1 MKVSLCQL
9 EVRGKMNNN
18 SNTVAVNDSVAA
30 DKKIRNTGSRSLPI
44 YSSRL
49 KPRSSLG
56 FTLVEML
63 IVMSV
68 VGVLIS
74 IALPGFSSLLIG
86 SKLDSGVDKITEA
99 ISYSRNISLNNRN
112 NERIVICP
120 SSDHN
125 DPTVVNPSCSA
136 AAEQDYSEGW
146 LMFIDCNGDET
157 FDAATNLCDGLTT
170 PEELISVQTRFKDIT
185 LESSDANR
193 IVFDR
198 SGRTLSTTNFTV
210 KKDGQDYATVSVNN
224 LGRMSLTH
232 HDYNW

>member
-1 MKVSLCQL
+1 
-9 EVRGKMNNN
+9 MNNN
-18 SNTVAVNDSVAA
+18 SNPVAVNDSVAA
-30 DKKIRNTGSRSLPI
+30 DKKIRNTGSRSLLI

-74 IALPGFSSLLIG
+74 IALPGFSSLVIG
-86 SKLDSGVDKITEA
+86 SKLDSAVDKITEA
-99 ISYSRNISLNNRN
+99 ISYSRNLSLNNRN

-125 DPTVVNPSCSA
+125 NPTVVNPSCSA

-146 LMFIDCNGDET
+146 LMFIDCNGDEM
-157 FDAATNLCDGLTT
+157 FDAVANLCDGLTT
-170 PEELISVQTRFKDIT
+170 PEELINVQTRFKDIT

-210 KKDGQDYATVSVNN
+210 KNDGQDYATVSVNN